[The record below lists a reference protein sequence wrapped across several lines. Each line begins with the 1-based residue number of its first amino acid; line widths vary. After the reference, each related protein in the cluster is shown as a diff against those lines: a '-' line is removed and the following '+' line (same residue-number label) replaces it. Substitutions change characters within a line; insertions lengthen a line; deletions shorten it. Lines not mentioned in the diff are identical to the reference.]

1 VSHLLVAPVVLPL
14 MVAAALLALAPR
26 APVARALGLASTLLL
41 AVVAAALVGQ
51 SADGAHR
58 VYALGAWPA
67 PFGIVLVLDRTSALL
82 VAVTALVAI
91 GALAAAARGW
101 DLRGRHFHALFQF
114 QLAGLNG
121 AFLTGDL
128 FNLFVFFEVL
138 LIASY
143 CLLLHGLG
151 VERLRA
157 AVHYV
162 VINLTASAL
171 FLVAVGTLY
180 GLIGTLNMAD
190 LALGVGAL
198 PPEDAALARAAGL
211 LLFVV
216 FGVKAAL
223 FPLQFWLPATYAA
236 ASAPVAALFAV
247 MTKVGLYA
255 IARVYPLVFGADA
268 GAAGLLDAP
277 LMPFALVTLAL
288 GAIGALAAP
297 HLRGVAAYFTVVSAG
312 TVLVALALVSQA
324 GMAAALYYMAHSSFA
339 IAALFLIGGLIAD
352 QRGATGDRLAPGPAL
367 AQPGLL
373 GLLLLAGA
381 LGIAGLPPLSGF
393 IGKLLLLQASRGDAA
408 LWAWSVVLAATLLAI
423 VCLTRAGSLMI
434 WNSGSGPSRASPARA
449 ADLAPALYLLACGVV
464 MALYAAPIH
473 RFTDAA
479 AAQLLAP
486 RSYIDTVLQAAPA
499 PRARPLPRP
508 EGAR

>member
-1 VSHLLVAPVVLPL
+1 VTHLLVVPVVLPL
-14 MVAAALLALAPR
+14 MVAAALLAAAPR
-26 APVARALGLASTLLL
+26 PALARALGLASTLVLAAVAAVLL
-41 AVVAAALVGQ
+41 AL
-51 SADGAHR
+51 SADDAYR

-91 GALAAAARGW
+91 AALAAAARGW
-101 DLRGRHFHALFQF
+101 DARGRHFHALFQF

-180 GLIGTLNMAD
+180 GLTGTLNMAD
-190 LALGVGAL
+190 LAVGVGAL

-211 LLFVV
+211 VLFVV

-255 IARVYPLVFGADA
+255 IARLYPLVFGVEA
-268 GAAGLLDAP
+268 GAAALLDAP
-277 LMPFALVTLAL
+277 LMPFALATLAL

-297 HLRGVAAYFTVVSAG
+297 HLRGVVAYFTIVSAG
-312 TVLVALALVSQA
+312 TVLVALALGSQA

-339 IAALFLIGGLIAD
+339 IAALFLIGGLLAG
-352 QRGATGDRLAPGPAL
+352 QRGATGDRLTPGPAL

-373 GLLLLAGA
+373 GLLLLFGA
-381 LGIAGLPPLSGF
+381 LGLAGLPPLSGF
-393 IGKLLLLQASRGDAA
+393 VGKLLVLQAARGDAA
-408 LWAWSVVLAATLLAI
+408 PWVWSVVLAATLLAI
-423 VCLTRAGSLMI
+423 VCLTRTGSLVI
-434 WNSGSGPSRASPARA
+434 WNSARGPSHAAAAKA
-449 ADLAPALYLLACGVV
+449 ADLAPVLYLLACGAL

-473 RFTDAA
+473 RYTDAA

-486 RSYIDTVLQAAPA
+486 RGYIETVLQAAPA
-499 PRARPLPRP
+499 PRARPLPRH
-508 EGAR
+508 GRAR

>member
-1 VSHLLVAPVVLPL
+1 MSHLVALPVVLPL
-14 MVAAALLALAPR
+14 LVAAVLLMAGPRLAWS
-26 APVARALGLASTLLL
+26 RALGLAATLAL
-41 AVVAAALVGQ
+41 AAVSAALVAQ
-51 SADGAHR
+51 SSDDAYR

-82 VAVTALVAI
+82 VAVTSLVAL
-91 GALAAAARGW
+91 GALGAAARGW
-101 DLRGRHFHALFQF
+101 DARGRHFHALFQF
-114 QLAGLNG
+114 QLAGVNG

-151 VERLRA
+151 AERLRA

-180 GLIGTLNMAD
+180 GLTGTLNMAD
-190 LALGVGAL
+190 LATRAGAL
-198 PPEDAALARAAGL
+198 SASDAAFARAAGL
-211 LLFVV
+211 VLFVV

-223 FPLQFWLPATYAA
+223 LPLQFWLPATYAA

-247 MTKVGLYA
+247 MTKVGMYA
-255 IARVYPLVFGADA
+255 IARVYPLVFGVEA
-268 GAAGLLDAP
+268 GAAALLDAP
-277 LMPFALVTLAL
+277 LMPFALATLAL

-297 HLRGVAAYFTVVSAG
+297 HLRGVVAYFTLVSAG

-324 GMAAALYYMAHSSFA
+324 GIAAALYYMAHSSFA
-339 IAALFLIGGLIAD
+339 IAALFLIGGLLAE
-352 QRGATGDRLAPGPAL
+352 QRGATGDRLTPGPAL
-367 AQPGLL
+367 AQPALL
-373 GLLLLAGA
+373 GMLLLLGA

-393 IGKLLLLQASRGDAA
+393 IGKLLLLQAASGDAVP
-408 LWAWSVVLAATLLAI
+408 WVWGVVLAGTLLAI

-434 WNSGSGPSRASPARA
+434 WNSAAGPAQGRA
-449 ADLAPALYLLACGVV
+449 AKAADFAPIAFLLACGVL

-473 RFTDAA
+473 RYTDAA

-486 RSYIDTVLQAAPA
+486 RGYIDAVLQAAPA
-499 PRARPLPRP
+499 PRARPLPQQEAPR
-508 EGAR
+508 